1 MSESFTTCNES
12 YNLGSMNGENHSSYS
27 NVGNITNI
35 HIHNLNN
42 EQSKNILHI
51 GNFSEIEMLKQK
63 IIDLERVIS
72 SKDDII
78 KCKDEVIS
86 TLKYLLNK

>member
-35 HIHNLNN
+35 HIHGLNC
-42 EQSKNILHI
+42 EQSESILHI
-51 GNFSEIEMLKQK
+51 GNISEIEMLKQK
-63 IIDLERVIS
+63 ITDLERVIS
-72 SKDDII
+72 SKDDLI
-78 KCKDEVIS
+78 KCKDEIIL
-86 TLKYLLNK
+86 TLKHLLNK